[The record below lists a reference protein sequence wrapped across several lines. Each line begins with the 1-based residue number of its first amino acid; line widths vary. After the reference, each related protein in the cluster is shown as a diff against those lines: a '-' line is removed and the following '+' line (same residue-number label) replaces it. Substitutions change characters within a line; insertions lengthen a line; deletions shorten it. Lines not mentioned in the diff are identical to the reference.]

1 MTPTPRDPAEQAL
14 IEDAESLPTPSQ
26 SGGSGGEMARDVG
39 SRDELARGTGKD
51 KGVTRVH
58 KGDKPNEGDEP
69 SLPNRS

>member
-14 IEDAESLPTPSQ
+14 IEDAENRPPRRKAAGT
-26 SGGSGGEMARDVG
+26 GGDMARDVG

-58 KGDKPNEGDEP
+58 KSDKPDDGDEP
-69 SLPNRS
+69 NLPNRS